1 MEEIKVNTNCKID
14 TKHFSISRKDNLNIA
29 INITSLKALSG
40 DESGFINFTFGFNK
54 DEDVMENHTMYELKD
69 EWITNIDGYG
79 WFKLRKFN
87 EDNIFISKIKLL
99 DYKDIDFEVLKN
111 INDKIFKSKTY
122 YMKNVYYF
130 RHKNYIIKDLTKIVT
145 VDNKFSDIYDTKFM
159 NLASYNCDMN
169 YLPYKL
175 KNLYNDEINN
185 DECIILIGMYD
196 KNNELIAISYVYNL
210 HNSCYTHI
218 VETDY
223 NGDIKVLEYL

>member
-14 TKHFSISRKDNLNIA
+14 TKHFSISRKDNLNVA

-40 DESGFINFTFGFNK
+40 EENGFINFTFGFNK
-54 DEDVMENHTMYELKD
+54 DEDVMENHTLYELKN

-99 DYKDIDFEVLKN
+99 DYNDISFEILKN
-111 INDKIFKSKTY
+111 INNRIFKSKTY
-122 YMKNVYYF
+122 YMNNIYNFGYSNDV
-130 RHKNYIIKDLTKIVT
+130 TKVVT
-145 VDNKFSDIYDTKFM
+145 NNNNNNFSGMCDTEYMDIA
-159 NLASYNCDMN
+159 NYNCDMN

-175 KNLYNDEINN
+175 KNLDKDELYY
-185 DECIILIGMYD
+185 DECIILIGIYD
-196 KNNELIAISYVYNL
+196 IDNNLIAISYVYNS

-218 VETDY
+218 VETNH
-223 NGDIKVLEYL
+223 NGNIEVLEYL

>member
-40 DESGFINFTFGFNK
+40 DEEGFINFTFGFNK

-99 DYKDIDFEVLKN
+99 DYKDIDFEVLKS
-111 INDKIFKSKTY
+111 INEKIFKSKTY
-122 YMKNVYYF
+122 YMNNIYKSGYS
-130 RHKNYIIKDLTKIVT
+130 KDITKVVT
-145 VDNKFSDIYDTKFM
+145 NNNKFSDVYDTKFIDIA
-159 NLASYNCDMN
+159 NYDYDMN

-175 KNLYNDEINN
+175 KDLENEETDSEK
-185 DECIILIGMYD
+185 CIILIGIYD
-196 KNNELIAISYVYNL
+196 INNKLIAISYVYNQ
-210 HNSCYTHI
+210 HNSWYTHI
-218 VETDY
+218 VETNY
-223 NGDIKVLEYL
+223 NGDIEVLEYL